1 MSGVWFTLT
10 NIYTQTWAEG
20 ATTSGGQFSVHRNF
34 FLFFFSLH
42 LASRA
47 TKCLFRKKKKLS
59 SALPGLVVRFL
70 MASTQRREKEPRQKK
85 KVQTIS
91 LIVSCSYLRRSLRSC
106 FRLSIL
112 FRVLHGKKRERE
124 AKWRASIAYIWN

>member
-1 MSGVWFTLT
+1 MS
-10 NIYTQTWAEG
+10 
-20 ATTSGGQFSVHRNF
+20 FSEEE
-34 FLFFFSLH
+34 
-42 LASRA
+42 
-47 TKCLFRKKKKLS
+47 KKLS

-70 MASTQRREKEPRQKK
+70 MASTQRREKEPTQKK

-112 FRVLHGKKRERE
+112 LRVLHGKKRERG